1 MSSEVLPNLAMN
13 HLVLAGLI
21 IILPLIFLTVR
32 SDSKD
37 DPPSMAETI
46 PFVSNTFQYMT
57 NSRAFMQ
64 RASQALRSKNIVKLR
79 LGPVRVY
86 LIKGGQQVQAMFR
99 KSTAMSSDKFVIMVL
114 KKLQGSP
121 EQDVARFAN
130 DKTGRLKIPEAGF
143 ENVSED
149 QRYWHTLHQITTK
162 NLSIIENTSQLAS
175 KYIDFLGE
183 ALEKQP
189 LGEWSTVRVFE
200 YLRKDMAE
208 SAVKSLAGT
217 RLLEINPGFIDQFW
231 KFDGVSHQVLNGLP
245 QWINP
250 KPARERD
257 KLLAMTEKFLNQ
269 EFDKFDWNGLGTDT
283 YWEPT
288 FGCGYSRDLQKW
300 TYDQNMT
307 MRTRAGFLAMSIFAV
322 NSNTVPVTTWF
333 IMELL
338 KDPGLFDA
346 VRAEA
351 SEAVLVDPQTGK
363 RGFDCQKL
371 VSSPLLQSVYIECMR
386 LHVSIGITREI
397 MEDTVLDGYRLKKG
411 SLIQAPTNL
420 GHQDDDVWA
429 RDGHP
434 ASEFWAE
441 RHVRHIQKVDEITGE
456 VKIEKMFVMAG
467 KPSDF
472 FPFGGGVSMCPGR
485 HFAKQEILLTVA
497 TLVTKFDMEI
507 LEWTHMD
514 GRKSDRPAK
523 DNEKYFLNAAVP
535 PDCDVRIRWKR
546 LW

>member
-1 MSSEVLPNLAMN
+1 
-13 HLVLAGLI
+13 
-21 IILPLIFLTVR
+21 
-32 SDSKD
+32 
-37 DPPSMAETI
+37 
-46 PFVSNTFQYMT
+46 
-57 NSRAFMQ
+57 
-64 RASQALRSKNIVKLR
+64 
-79 LGPVRVY
+79 
-86 LIKGGQQVQAMFR
+86 MFR

-269 EFDKFDWNGLGTDT
+269 EFDK
-283 YWEPT
+283 
-288 FGCGYSRDLQKW
+288 
-300 TYDQNMT
+300 
-307 MRTRAGFLAMSIFAV
+307 V

>member
-1 MSSEVLPNLAMN
+1 MSSEVLPNLTMN
-13 HLVLAGLI
+13 HLVLTGLI
-21 IILPLIFLTVR
+21 ILLPLIFLAVR
-32 SDSKD
+32 SGGKD

-57 NSRAFMQ
+57 NSKAFMH
-64 RASQALRSKNIVKLR
+64 RASQALKSKNIVQLR
-79 LGPVRVY
+79 LGP
-86 LIKGGQQVQAMFR
+86 
-99 KSTAMSSDKFVIMVL
+99 
-114 KKLQGSP
+114 
-121 EQDVARFAN
+121 
-130 DKTGRLKIPEAGF
+130 
-143 ENVSED
+143 
-149 QRYWHTLHQITTK
+149 
-162 NLSIIENTSQLAS
+162 
-175 KYIDFLGE
+175 
-183 ALEKQP
+183 ALEEQP
-189 LGEWSTVRVFE
+189 LGEWATVRVFE

-231 KFDGVSHQVLNGLP
+231 KFDGDSHQVLNGLP

-257 KLLAMTEKFLNQ
+257 KLLAMTERFLKQ
-269 EFDKFDWNGLGTDT
+269 EFDKFDWNGLDTDT

-338 KDPGLFDA
+338 KDPSLFDA

-351 SEAVLVDPQTGK
+351 SEALLVDPETGK
-363 RGFDCQKL
+363 RGFDSQKL
-371 VSSPLLQSVYIECMR
+371 VSLPLLQSIYIECMR

-429 RDGHP
+429 RNGHP

-441 RHVRHIQKVDEITGE
+441 RHVRRRVKTVDEATGE
-456 VKIEKMFVMAG
+456 IKTERIFVMAG

-497 TLVTKFDMEI
+497 TLVTRFDMEV
-507 LEWTHMD
+507 LEWTYMD

-535 PDCDVRIRWKR
+535 PDRDVRIRWKR